1 MDNLPVSFVDIVLIA
16 VILVSAI
23 LAFMRGF
30 VHEVLTLAAWIGA
43 VVVTVFVFEPALP
56 YVQQFIASETIAN
69 VATGLG
75 LFVVSLI
82 VFTIVSHALSRNV
95 RTSALGA
102 VDRSLGLLFG
112 AARGAFLICAAYL
125 AMMWAIPKPEDWP
138 LWIQNARSAPMVERG
153 AVYLASLLPAE
164 ILERGEDAVGN
175 AAEAADEAE
184 TLIDAG
190 EAVDSLSGTGSG
202 TDEESSDSG
211 TEPADSGAESDGA
224 EPEGSGYND
233 AERNQMNQVIQSTE

>member
-1 MDNLPVSFVDIVLIA
+1 MDSLPISWLDVILLA

-23 LAFMRGF
+23 LAFSRGF
-30 VHEVLTLAAWIGA
+30 VREVLTIAAWIGA
-43 VVVTVFVFEPALP
+43 IVVTLFGYEPALP
-56 YVQQFIASETIAN
+56 YVKQLIAN
-69 VATGLG
+69 EIVAKFVAGLT

-82 VFTIVSHALSRNV
+82 VFTMVSHALSRNV
-95 RTSALGA
+95 RTSVLGA

-125 AMMWAIPKPEDWP
+125 VLMWAIPKPEDRP
-138 LWIQNARSAPMVERG
+138 IWILNARSTPMVESG
-153 AVYLASLLPAE
+153 AIYLASLLPAS
-164 ILERGEDAVGN
+164 ILEKGEDALGN
-175 AAEAADEAE
+175 ATGAVDDAE

-190 EAVDSLSGTGSG
+190 EILSGNGNDTAP
-202 TDEESSDSG
+202 
-211 TEPADSGAESDGA
+211 EPADSGTESDGA